1 MRDFLEQPRQLVGAL
16 SLIAMAFSPAVAQ
29 KRGTSRALS
38 TADIAAAATPAT
50 VTILAIGAAD
60 DTMALGSGFI
70 IRKNGVIV
78 TNYHVLRGASSAIVL
93 LASKERFT
101 RVSVLDADSTLDLAL
116 LKIPGAGLPTL
127 ATRTTIPR
135 VGEKV
140 IAIGS
145 PLGLAQTVSDGI
157 LSATRMASGHE
168 MVQIT
173 APISHG
179 SSGGAVL
186 DAQGRVFA
194 ISTSLVSDGQALNFA
209 IPVRY
214 ALGLLGD
221 DPHPRQ
227 IAEVFRSGDGGGV
240 VQQGAPVASASGEKR
255 RASAPR
261 ASVAGIYIV
270 RQAVDVSDGRSGM
283 QVGYLISSDHV
294 ALLVLASYAG
304 RDSLGP
310 THIYN
315 VDRWATTANGDVV
328 LTSGQASWDGYQT
341 DDGGFLAHGRYIAGD
356 ASEVFTMS
364 GAPTSFRLSRADGVY
379 AGAARTRYRAS
390 NGQVPPDFFDW
401 RGELAVAFAHDTI
414 YTAMY
419 LTNDRGG
426 FVLFKAHGPLTN
438 HEEFDLRAPNNSRLH
453 GFVRN
458 GTITAS
464 WEDVRANGG
473 SFVGTLSAARR

>member
-1 MRDFLEQPRQLVGAL
+1 MRDFLRQPI
-16 SLIAMAFSPAVAQ
+16 SAVALITVALAPAAAQ
-29 KRGTSRALS
+29 RGGAARLRS

-50 VTILAIGAAD
+50 VTILALGTAD
-60 DTMALGSGFI
+60 DTLALGSGFI
-70 IRKNGVIV
+70 IRESGVIV
-78 TNYHVLRGASSAIVL
+78 TNYHVLRGASNAIVL
-93 LASKERFT
+93 LASKEAFT

-157 LSATRMASGHE
+157 LSATRMANGHE
-168 MVQIT
+168 LVQIT

-194 ISTSLVSDGQALNFA
+194 ISTALVSDGQALNFA

-227 IAEVFRSGDGGGV
+227 IAEVFRSSGAGIGV
-240 VQQGAPVASASGEKR
+240 VQQGAPVPNPSGEKR
-255 RASAPR
+255 RATAPR

-270 RQAVDVSDGRSGM
+270 RQSVDVSDGRSGL

-294 ALLVLASYAG
+294 ALLVLASFVG

-310 THIYN
+310 TRIFN

-328 LTSGQASWDGYQT
+328 LTSGNASWDGYQT
-341 DDGGFLAHGRYIAGD
+341 DDGGFLARGRYIGGD
-356 ASEVFTMS
+356 ISQVFTMS
-364 GAPTSFRLSRADGVY
+364 GAPTSFRLSRADGLY
-379 AGAARTRYRAS
+379 AGTIRTRYRAS
-390 NGQVPPDFFDW
+390 NGQVPPDIFDW

-419 LTNDRGG
+419 LMNDRGG
-426 FVLFKAHGPLTN
+426 FVYFKAHGPLTN
-438 HEEFDLRAPNNSRLH
+438 HEEFDLRSANNARLR

-458 GTITAS
+458 GVITAS

-473 SFVGTLSAARR
+473 AFIGTLSAERR